1 MSLSVRALTKPI
13 TGAYRGTMR
22 RVLAIFWPGP
32 AHLTPPSQPFSAK
45 NGRKTEGAKRTTTA
59 ILHDGSVLV
68 HTRLAR
74 ALVGVKRLCLGPTGR
89 LETAGGCVWGGC
101 R

>member
-1 MSLSVRALTKPI
+1 LSLRVRALTKP
-13 TGAYRGTMR
+13 TMGAYRGTMG
-22 RVLAIFWPGP
+22 RVLAIFWAGP
-32 AHLTPPSQPFSAK
+32 AHVTPPSQPFSAK
-45 NGRKTEGAKRTTTA
+45 NGRKTEGAKKTTTA
-59 ILHDGSVLV
+59 ILNDGSVLV

-74 ALVGVKRLCLGPTGR
+74 ALVGVRRLCLGPTGR

>member
-1 MSLSVRALTKPI
+1 M
-13 TGAYRGTMR
+13 GAYRGTMR

-59 ILHDGSVLV
+59 ILHDGSVLGAGNETDRPKDEREEGETLV
-68 HTRLAR
+68 LVAR
-74 ALVGVKRLCLGPTGR
+74 VNGH
-89 LETAGGCVWGGC
+89 
-101 R
+101 